1 MKNDTDQSTAG
12 ESTIGRFDIRALSP
26 EQLGQLGVSQIAYIK
41 PVQVDGMAMVAIH
54 AADGRPMAIA
64 ESQDGAIAAILKY
77 EMMPILVH

>member
-1 MKNDTDQSTAG
+1 MNPETT
-12 ESTIGRFDIRALSP
+12 EIGNFNIRTLSP

-41 PVQVDGMAMVAIH
+41 PVLVDGMNMIAIH

-64 ESQDGAIAAILKY
+64 ENQDGAIAAILKY